1 MEGVAWLREVYGLD
15 QEGKGQRT
23 QWVNARVRVAGT
35 PTLDKE
41 AEGEKGSKST
51 YRFWIAELDE
61 V

>member
-1 MEGVAWLREVYGLD
+1 MREVYGLD